1 MKIGIIGLGL
11 IGGSFAK
18 AVKLNTSYEVYG
30 FDTNRTVLSK
40 AKADGSINEVLSD
53 NNIDKMDFN
62 IFCLYPNSCIENI
75 KKNKDKFKKGSIV
88 IDACG
93 IKGAI
98 VDEVDEL
105 LNGKNVNY
113 VGVHPMAGTERSGY
127 DFSYDSMF
135 LGASFI
141 ITKTDNTNKSA
152 IEKVRE
158 FALEIGFGKVVV
170 TTPKDHD
177 EIIAYTSQLAHVV
190 SNAYVKSPSLL
201 KEKGFSAGSFLDL
214 TRVAWLEENMWSEL
228 FTMNKESLLFEVN
241 TIIENLM
248 KYKKALEEDDV
259 DEMRKLL
266 REGRVLKEKSM
277 EM

>member
-141 ITKTDNTNKSA
+141 ITKTERWRDRIWTCLNN
-152 IEKVRE
+152 
-158 FALEIGFGKVVV
+158 
-170 TTPKDHD
+170 
-177 EIIAYTSQLAHVV
+177 
-190 SNAYVKSPSLL
+190 
-201 KEKGFSAGSFLDL
+201 
-214 TRVAWLEENMWSEL
+214 
-228 FTMNKESLLFEVN
+228 
-241 TIIENLM
+241 
-248 KYKKALEEDDV
+248 
-259 DEMRKLL
+259 
-266 REGRVLKEKSM
+266 
-277 EM
+277 